1 MSARHRQSYEL
12 NQIRIC
18 QKKVRYDTLAQ
29 AAEGQK
35 HVWDNDK
42 LRLVIYVCPHG
53 EDHFHLSK
61 ELRDPAIK
69 QFRIMRDRAMREQK
83 CTVPGMRL
91 S

>member
-18 QKKVRYDTLAQ
+18 QKKIRYNTLEE
-29 AAEGQK
+29 AAEGLK
-35 HVWDNDK
+35 HAWDNNK
-42 LRLVIYVCPHG
+42 MRLVVYLCQHG
-53 EDHFHLSK
+53 EYHFHLSR

-83 CTVPGMRL
+83 SAAMGIL
-91 S
+91 